1 MPIFMTRLVDDSG
14 WIMTGGPAQLG
25 SWATVSAIRS
35 PTHWRAWRTFVPG
48 LKIISIDESCGTD
61 FDRMTSRPGTPLRA
75 SSSGTVTRDST
86 SDGDSPRDGVWT
98 STFGGAN
105 SGKTSTGECWSCST
119 PANISP
125 AARATTRKRN
135 FRLEATTRRI
145 IADRPPPVPGS
156 QPRPGTDDAERRGVD
171 PASLAFRGL
180 VALDQDHAV
189 TDGDGEDGEQADE
202 LPELERAAVG
212 QHAQGSADES
222 DRQGEEQQ
230 RGQAPAP

>member
-75 SSSGTVTRDST
+75 SSSGTVTSDST
-86 SDGDSPRDGVWT
+86 SDGDSPRDGVCT

-105 SGKTSTGECWSCST
+105 SGKTSTGSCFSCIVPSSIIPT
-119 PANISP
+119 ASP
-125 AARATTRKRN
+125 RTRKRN
-135 FRLEATTRRI
+135 LRLVATIRRI
-145 IADRPPPVPGS
+145 IGCSPAPRRRWWTPPACRRRWWRRPPAGPRAGGPPTGPAGRAPRPPPVPARTG
-156 QPRPGTDDAERRGVD
+156 GT
-171 PASLAFRGL
+171 
-180 VALDQDHAV
+180 
-189 TDGDGEDGEQADE
+189 
-202 LPELERAAVG
+202 
-212 QHAQGSADES
+212 
-222 DRQGEEQQ
+222 
-230 RGQAPAP
+230 APAAGTA